1 MIDTSGSMTDDD
13 IGEVYGEIKSAIEQ
27 FDGKIKGWLGF
38 FDASVT
44 EPKPF
49 ENEEEFKAI
58 RIQGGGGTSFLPIFH
73 YVRDHMQ
80 DKNVTSIIIL
90 TDGYAPYPEEYERM
104 NIPVL
109 WIVNNNDA
117 TPPWGMIARLPR
129 RQNKKF

>member
-1 MIDTSGSMTDDD
+1 MTL
-13 IGEVYGEIKSAIEQ
+13 EPWTLLNVSRESNRVYLLAEIKRHPENAR
-27 FDGKIKGWLGF
+27 F
-38 FDASVT
+38 FES
-44 EPKPF
+44 
-49 ENEEEFKAI
+49 EEEFKAI

-90 TDGYAPYPEEYERM
+90 TDGYAPYPEEYERR

-129 RQNKKF
+129 KQNKKF